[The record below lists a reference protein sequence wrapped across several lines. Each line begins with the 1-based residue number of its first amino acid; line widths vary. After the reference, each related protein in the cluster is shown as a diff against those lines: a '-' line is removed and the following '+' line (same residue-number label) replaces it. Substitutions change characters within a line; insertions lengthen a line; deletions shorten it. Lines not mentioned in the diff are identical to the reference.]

1 MKTEMKNEVKNM
13 ENSNLEAQEIY
24 SNFIENMKQRAIDD
38 ADFLTEQMANAAET
52 EKILAFQ
59 KKIKRLRRRA
69 MILSQM
75 NETIKP
81 HTMQDIIAEVA
92 EPEVLNELTPMF
104 HAIEDLR
111 DALDM

>member
-13 ENSNLEAQEIY
+13 ENSKLEAQEVY

-38 ADFLTEQMANAAET
+38 ADLLTEQMAGTAET
-52 EKILAFQ
+52 EKILALQ
-59 KKIKRLRRRA
+59 KGIKRLRRRA

-92 EPEVLNELTPMF
+92 EPEVMNELTPMF

-111 DALDM
+111 DALEI